1 MSDILDWSVKDEES
15 WYHLRSAYGALMF
28 EKARQVAFVG
38 RFIGGQYFNRSHR
51 GDKESKP
58 PFEVVDVSTQ
68 REAMAFIEDSL
79 FQDEFFKTSAEVL
92 NHLAPSRWWHR
103 GSRISFTM
111 DYPVHDMI
119 ATMQWWTLFDRLFPN
134 TLRRIHDAELK
145 TNGSDKF
152 TVAEYLQRMSKA
164 CWADATNA
172 KRAKSGTW
180 TDNKPFLSDIRR
192 SLQREYLGLLEPLV
206 RQKPGRVISP
216 DLHAMV
222 QYSLKLLSDD
232 LDEVIQASKVDFASE
247 AHLVSC
253 KSRIDRMLSAD
264 LEEHRPQQ
272 FFSMFGSEAQ
282 TNR

>member
-1 MSDILDWSVKDEES
+1 
-15 WYHLRSAYGALMF
+15 MF